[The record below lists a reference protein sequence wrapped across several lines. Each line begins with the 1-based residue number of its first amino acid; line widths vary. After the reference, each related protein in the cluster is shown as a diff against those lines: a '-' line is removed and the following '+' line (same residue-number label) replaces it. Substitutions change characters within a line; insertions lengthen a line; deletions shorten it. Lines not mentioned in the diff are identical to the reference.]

1 MLISS
6 EDQKAIEARL
16 HAYLAAFEKGDAEA
30 YAEQF
35 TFPACIWDGVNWIAI
50 PDRETCLKK
59 CQSWVQEAREAGAA
73 RGATLDMRIIPLL
86 SKAAVNQLSYQRV
99 GPDGRATENIR
110 AAYLMLKLDDGWK
123 IATVVGESEPTTLD

>member
-1 MLISS
+1 MPISS

-16 HAYLAAFEKGDAEA
+16 RAYLAAFERGDPEA

-35 TFPACIWDGVNWIAI
+35 TFPARIWDGENWVGI

-59 CQSWVQEAREAGAA
+59 CQSWVQEAREAGAT
-73 RGATLDMRIIPLL
+73 RGAILDMRIIPLL
-86 SKAAVNQLSYQRV
+86 SRAAINQLRYQRV

-110 AAYLMLKLDDGWK
+110 PAYLMLKLDDGWK
-123 IATVVGESEPTTLD
+123 IATIVGESEPATLD